1 VSPTAPSPFDDAVV
15 AAVVKHMNADHSDDS
30 LLICRTLG
38 GQPSARD
45 ARMVGFTPEHAVF
58 SARIDGG
65 DVDVRVPWSG
75 AVRERSDVRAEIVG
89 MYEAACAEAGIAPRP
104 H

>member
-1 VSPTAPSPFDDAVV
+1 VSDAPSPFDDAVV
-15 AAVVKHMNADHSDDS
+15 AAVVQHMNADHSGDS

-38 GQPSARD
+38 RQPSARD

-65 DVDVRVPWSG
+65 DVEVRVPWSG

-89 MYEAACAEAGIAPRP
+89 MYEAACAEAGIAARP